1 VMIRKISVNI
11 ILLLY
16 TFGYANSQEL
26 VIGLQSNPA
35 LKNNVSGQAYKKGL
49 AEDTLQLPFFDDF
62 SRITLIPDPKKWAD
76 DYVFI
81 NNTYSDRQ
89 ITSGIAT
96 FDALDNAGR
105 LYETASPI
113 VFEAD
118 HLTSRP
124 VNLDYPATDNIWLS
138 FYYQPGGLG
147 DMPEVNDSLTLQFFA
162 PDENEWYP
170 VWDCVGNDYP
180 DFKIAMIKIDQ
191 EKFLKKGFRFR
202 FINYASLSPNIIEP
216 SMISNCDQWNID
228 YVVLDKNRAENDTV
242 FNDVAFRYP
251 LRSLLKTHEAMPWK
265 QFKQV
270 FLQEMGS
277 YISIHYRNNDTITRN
292 VTRDFEIWDEYK
304 NVQAKTFSAGATNID
319 PLTNVDYNANLIYTF
334 DTDNDDSALFKV
346 TAWLITDEFDPK
358 ENDTLVYYQKFSNYF
373 AFDDGTAEGG
383 YGINGLGSRN
393 AMVAYR
399 FRSFMQDTLRA
410 ISICFNDSYMN
421 ANQRTFDLMVWD
433 DNNGIPG
440 NVIAS
445 REEVM
450 VEQGDALNGFYTY
463 GIPGS
468 VMVDDIFYVGWKQ
481 HSETFLNA
489 GFDVNTPNA
498 GKQLYW
504 INGNWNQSGENGSV
518 MIRPVLGDPIT
529 TSINDIPVKNKT
541 SLHIWPNPAR
551 DFIYLDPEE
560 DPSPGLTYVSF
571 TDLQGRMIM
580 KVPFNE
586 MIDISALHEGM
597 YIVMTSRNG
606 RIYGYSRLIKIK

>member
-1 VMIRKISVNI
+1 VMIRKITVNI

-35 LKNNVSGQAYKKGL
+35 LKNNVYGHSYKKAM

-62 SRITLIPDPKKWAD
+62 SRITLIPDSKKWVD

-105 LYETASPI
+105 LYATASPI

-124 VNLDYPATDNIWLS
+124 VNLDYPAADNIWLS

-170 VWDCVGNDYP
+170 VWDCAGNNYP

-228 YVVLDKNRAENDTV
+228 YVMLDKNRTENDTV

-270 FLQEMGS
+270 YLQEMGS
-277 YISIHYRNNDTITRN
+277 YIPIHYRNNDTITRN

-334 DTDNDDSALFKV
+334 NTDNDDSALFKV

-481 HSETFLNA
+481 RSETFLNA

-518 MIRPVLGDPIT
+518 MIRPVLGGPIT
-529 TSINDIPVKNKT
+529 TSINDIPVKNIT

-560 DPSPGLTYVSF
+560 GPSTELTYVSF
-571 TDLQGRMIM
+571 TDLQGRIIM

-597 YIVMTSRNG
+597 YIVMASRNG
-606 RIYGYSRLIKIK
+606 RTYGYSRLIKIK